1 MKRPNKMA
9 ATHHLIIIHK
19 MESTI
24 PTNPLS
30 AKNVVE
36 PFPTVLIFHLE
47 PPCHHLVHHCQILE
61 KRTALRHLAKRILS
75 NVPHGVGYVCLV
87 RSFYKIRRIDFLKI
101 SGHCYCL
108 FHGQYDCWRC
118 HLQFRSY
125 LWRVGKRVWPEQGRD
140 LRCCQ
145 SISRCSVAI
154 RPDCKCS
161 HRQVIYLWCMQ
172 MIPKTVLSKIEL

>member
-61 KRTALRHLAKRILS
+61 KRTALRHLAKLILS
-75 NVPHGVGYVCLV
+75 NVPRGVGYVCHV
-87 RSFYKIRRIDFLKI
+87 RSFDKIRPINWVI
-101 SGHCYCL
+101 EY
-108 FHGQYDCWRC
+108 
-118 HLQFRSY
+118 FRS
-125 LWRVGKRVWPEQGRD
+125 LLLPLSWSIWLLTVSPSVLELSLTSWKKSLARARPWPQ
-140 LRCCQ
+140 
-145 SISRCSVAI
+145 
-154 RPDCKCS
+154 
-161 HRQVIYLWCMQ
+161 
-172 MIPKTVLSKIEL
+172 VLSVYFTLFRCYQARLQVLSPTGNLSMMYANDSEKCTF